1 MFLPPVAAAEEAA
14 LSYYD
19 CHVVAGSLGVRVS
32 FRDGILY
39 VSPRGT
45 ENIRNWLLDFRAK
58 LIRVTR
64 NGVAVTVEEGFAEAW
79 DALLNPVGEYLL
91 NFRNTPIFIPAH
103 SLGCPIG
110 RQLGAFL
117 VEKGFIVVGAL
128 FLESPMTGAIDFEN
142 YYASKKIPTLY
153 VRHGEDC
160 VPVLPGAALG
170 YVFPGSVEG
179 GGETLILDEYGN
191 ARMAQPLAAE
201 FNVIERMADTCRD
214 HGVGRVLRAYRL
226 YHHGREVAGLDKA

>member
-19 CHVVAGSLGVRVS
+19 CHVTVASLGVRVS
-32 FRDGILY
+32 FRDNILH
-39 VSPRGT
+39 VSARGT
-45 ENIRNWLLDFRAK
+45 ANIRNWILDLKARAK
-58 LIRVTR
+58 KVTR
-64 NGVAVTVEEGFAEAW
+64 GGVAVTVEEGFAEAW
-79 DALLNPVGEYLL
+79 DALLTPVGDFLL
-91 NFRNTPIFIPAH
+91 NFREFPMMVNAH

-110 RQLGAFL
+110 RQLAAFL

-128 FLESPMTGAIDFEN
+128 MLESPMTGERDFEE

-153 VRHGEDC
+153 IRHGDDC
-160 VPVLPGAALG
+160 VPILPGEALG
-170 YVFPGSVEG
+170 YVFPGSVVG

-191 ARMAQPLAAE
+191 ARTAQTLPPG
-201 FNVIERMADTCRD
+201 FNVIERVVDTCRD

-226 YHHGREVAGLDKA
+226 YHHGVEVTRRNKA